1 MAAIALL
8 ASSLR
13 QWVDQP
19 ANPVKNPFRRIF
31 PQMANDNNLPQDD
44 NLTVD
49 PAHVAGE
56 MADTDGETTDSSAAD
71 AIVSAAPQPE
81 SARTDEEIAE
91 LKDKY
96 LRLAAE
102 FENYKRRTSK
112 ERIELFKT
120 ASQELMV
127 ALLPVLDDFERAR
140 NATQNTTDADAVRES
155 IEIIQSKLNKTLQQ
169 KGLTAMEA
177 KGGDFDAELHEAITQ
192 IPAPSE
198 DLIGK
203 IVDEVE
209 KGYYLGDKVIRHAK
223 VVLGQ

>member
-1 MAAIALL
+1 
-8 ASSLR
+8 
-13 QWVDQP
+13 
-19 ANPVKNPFRRIF
+19 
-31 PQMANDNNLPQDD
+31 MANENTLPQDD
-44 NLTVD
+44 NLTAD

-56 MADTDGETTDSSAAD
+56 MADNEGGETTDTDTAVEAPD
-71 AIVSAAPQPE
+71 SAAPYMADTE
-81 SARTDEEIAE
+81 LAD

-140 NATQNTTDADAVRES
+140 NATATTDDANAVRES
-155 IEIIQSKLNKTLQQ
+155 IGIIQGKLNKTLQQ
-169 KGLTAMEA
+169 KGLTTMDAQ
-177 KGGDFDAELHEAITQ
+177 GGDFDAELHEAITQ
-192 IPAPSE
+192 IPAPSD
-198 DLIGK
+198 DLKGK
-203 IVDEVE
+203 IVDVVE
-209 KGYYLGDKVIRHAK
+209 QGYYLGDKVIRHAK

>member
-1 MAAIALL
+1 MA
-8 ASSLR
+8 
-13 QWVDQP
+13 
-19 ANPVKNPFRRIF
+19 
-31 PQMANDNNLPQDD
+31 DNNTLPQDD
-44 NLTVD
+44 NLT
-49 PAHVAGE
+49 AETGHVAGE
-56 MADTDGETTDSSAAD
+56 MADADGETTDPNMTATGAPAAEANPTETELAD
-71 AIVSAAPQPE
+71 
-81 SARTDEEIAE
+81 

-102 FENYKRRTSK
+102 FENYKRRTTK

-140 NATQNTTDADAVRES
+140 NATAATDDAGAVRES
-155 IEIIQSKLNKTLQQ
+155 IEIIQNKLNKTLQQ

-192 IPAPSE
+192 IPAPSD
-198 DLIGK
+198 DLKGK
-203 IVDEVE
+203 IVDVVE
-209 KGYYLGDKVIRHAK
+209 QGYYLGDKVIRHAK

>member
-1 MAAIALL
+1 MP
-8 ASSLR
+8 
-13 QWVDQP
+13 D
-19 ANPVKNPFRRIF
+19 
-31 PQMANDNNLPQDD
+31 DNNLPQDD
-44 NLTVD
+44 NLTAAD
-49 PAHVAGE
+49 AHAAGE
-56 MADTDGETTDSSAAD
+56 MTDLAADGESIDPRATAEAP
-71 AIVSAAPQPE
+71 AAPEQE
-81 SARTDEEIAE
+81 ATRTETELAE

-102 FENYKRRTSK
+102 FENYKRRTTK
-112 ERIELFKT
+112 ERIEMFKT

-140 NATQNTTDADAVRES
+140 TATQDTTDANAVRES
-155 IEIIQSKLNKTLQQ
+155 IEIIQTKLNKTLQQ

-192 IPAPSE
+192 IPAPSD
-198 DLIGK
+198 DLKGK